1 MTIQVK
7 ATEQCF
13 PVILFIMLCKVVL
26 TFESVDEI
34 ILLKCEHSSESYWA
48 VLSCGTVYYA
58 LQGCS
63 IFSVSGWNE
72 ILLCDRSIKS
82 HWAYFCPVLI
92 IVVYFMVLTFRS
104 ILLLSFPLHILH
116 VLFFSYHF
124 FLFKD
129 HNYGQPPPMTPPD
142 SNSPGP
148 EDGDTGNEDEED
160 DGVTRCIW

>member
-1 MTIQVK
+1 MAIQVK

-26 TFESVDEI
+26 TFESADEI
-34 ILLKCEHSSESYWA
+34 ILKCEHSSESYWA

-58 LQGCS
+58 SQGGS
-63 IFSVSGWNE
+63 IFSVCGWNE
-72 ILLCDRSIKS
+72 ILWCDRSVKS
-82 HWAYFCPVLI
+82 HWAYFCLVLI
-92 IVVYFMVLTFRS
+92 IVVYLMVLTFRS
-104 ILLLSFPLHILH
+104 ILLLSFPLLILH
-116 VLFFSYHF
+116 VLFFSHHF

>member
-1 MTIQVK
+1 M
-7 ATEQCF
+7 
-13 PVILFIMLCKVVL
+13 
-26 TFESVDEI
+26 DEI
-34 ILLKCEHSSESYWA
+34 LLCDHLNKSYWA
-48 VLSCGTVYYA
+48 VLSCGTLYYA
-58 LQGCS
+58 LQGGS
-63 IFSVSGWNE
+63 IFSVCGWNE
-72 ILLCDRSIKS
+72 ILWCDRPVKS
-82 HWAYFCPVLI
+82 HWAYFCLILI
-92 IVVYFMVLTFRS
+92 IVVYLMVLTFRS

-116 VLFFSYHF
+116 VLFFSHHF

>member
-1 MTIQVK
+1 MK
-7 ATEQCF
+7 AQYF
-13 PVILFIMLCKVVL
+13 PVVLFIILFMVVP
-26 TFESVDEI
+26 TFESV
-34 ILLKCEHSSESYWA
+34 
-48 VLSCGTVYYA
+48 
-58 LQGCS
+58 
-63 IFSVSGWNE
+63 NE
-72 ILLCDRSIKS
+72 ILLCDHLNKSYCAVLSCVTLCYALQGGSIFSVCGWNEILWSDHSIKS
-82 HWAYFCPVLI
+82 HWAYFCLVLV
-92 IVVYFMVLTFRS
+92 IVVCLMVLTFRS

-116 VLFFSYHF
+116 VFFFSYHF

>member
-1 MTIQVK
+1 MK
-7 ATEQCF
+7 AQYF
-13 PVILFIMLCKVVL
+13 PVVLFIILFMVVP
-26 TFESVDEI
+26 TFESV
-34 ILLKCEHSSESYWA
+34 
-48 VLSCGTVYYA
+48 
-58 LQGCS
+58 
-63 IFSVSGWNE
+63 NE
-72 ILLCDRSIKS
+72 ILLCDHLNKSYCAVLSCVTLCYALQGGSIFSVCGWNEILWSDHSIKS
-82 HWAYFCPVLI
+82 HWAYFCLALV
-92 IVVYFMVLTFRS
+92 IVVCLMVLTFRS

-116 VLFFSYHF
+116 VLFFSFHF